1 VRGRCVNDT
10 VRKFLQFQISM
21 NITAVII
28 TFVSAVC
35 STQEES
41 VLTAVQLL
49 WIDTVT
55 DTLPALALTTDMTPY
70 LHHLFA

>member
-1 VRGRCVNDT
+1 VWGPCVNDI

-21 NITAVII
+21 NITAVTI

-41 VLTAVQLL
+41 VLAAVQLL

-55 DTLPALALTTDMTPY
+55 DTLPALVLATDMTSY